1 MTRQGAVPVPGR
13 WTASPPEGFDP
24 GALGLNGAWTL
35 LLAARRLGVRTGGAT
50 AGWSLDL
57 DGRIRRRSAHPT
69 ADRMD
74 DDIAGAPLP
83 LLTGEGDGWRPAPA
97 LEAVPAA
104 VRDFLAPYLPALAPL
119 TDPSGRFVV
128 AHLGQSVDG
137 CIASASGHAIHVT
150 GDENRAHLHRL
161 RALCDAVLLGAS
173 SVAADDPRL
182 TVRLVEGDSP
192 TRVVLDPDRRLAAP
206 RRVFDDGAAPTVV
219 ASLPGLASALDDA
232 GNGVGRAARL
242 DVPADPTGGFDL
254 AALLDALAARGLRR
268 AFVEGGGVTVTRFV
282 EAGLVDRLHVAIAPV
297 LIGRGVPGLRL
308 APAETMRDA
317 RRPPARLHRMGED
330 VLWDFD
336 LTLGT
341 QRGAPEDGP
350 PEGGSASTS

>member
-1 MTRQGAVPVPGR
+1 MTRRGTVPVPGR

-35 LLAARRLGVRTGGAT
+35 LLAARRVGVRTGGAT
-50 AGWSLDL
+50 AGWSLNL
-57 DGRIRRRSAHPT
+57 DGRIRRRSGGRA
-69 ADRMD
+69 ADRTGE
-74 DDIAGAPLP
+74 GAAPPP

-119 TDPSGRFVV
+119 TEPRGRFVV

-150 GDENRAHLHRL
+150 GEQNLAHLHRL
-161 RALCDAVLLGAS
+161 RALCDAVLLGAG

-192 TRVVLDPDRRLAAP
+192 TRVVLDPDRRLATP

-219 ASLPGLASALDDA
+219 VSLPGSADA
-232 GNGVGRAARL
+232 FDGAANDVGRAARL
-242 DVPADPTGGFDL
+242 GVPADPAGGLDL

-308 APAETMRDA
+308 APAETMLEA
-317 RRPPARLHRMGED
+317 RRPPARLHLMGED

-336 LTLGT
+336 LTGGT

>member
-1 MTRQGAVPVPGR
+1 MTRRGTVPVPGR
-13 WTASPPEGFDP
+13 WTASPLEGFDP

-50 AGWSLDL
+50 TGWSLDL
-57 DGRIRRRSAHPT
+57 DGRIRRRP
-69 ADRMD
+69 
-74 DDIAGAPLP
+74 AGRTGAGGVDAPP
-83 LLTGEGDGWRPAPA
+83 SLLTGEGDGWRPAPA
-97 LEAVPAA
+97 LRAVPAA
-104 VRDFLAPYLPALAPL
+104 VRDFLAPYLPVLAPL
-119 TDPSGRFVV
+119 ADPRGRFVV

-137 CIASASGHAIHVT
+137 CIAAASGHAIHVT
-150 GDENRAHLHRL
+150 GEQNLAHLHRL
-161 RALCDAVLLGAS
+161 RALCDAVLLGAG
-173 SVAADDPRL
+173 SVAADDPLL

-192 TRVVLDPDRRLAAP
+192 TRVVLDPDRRLATP
-206 RRVFDDGAAPTVV
+206 RRIFDDGAAPTVV
-219 ASLPGLASALDDA
+219 ASLPGPA
-232 GNGVGRAARL
+232 GAFDEAANDVGRAVRL
-242 DVPADPTGGFDL
+242 AVPADPAGGLDL

-308 APAETMRDA
+308 APAETMLEA

-336 LTLGT
+336 LTGGT

-350 PEGGSASTS
+350 PGGGSASTS